1 MSKFSCNDYDQTTVY
16 SVLKKR
22 LIWGWTVINTD
33 SFLNFKITLTPK
45 TSLNSNFKSP
55 IKYENLQNKRHE
67 DVFCVE
73 HYFLYFEWHTMLVDK
88 EHLTYVLL
96 LQKYLLTVILN
107 ITSISK
113 TLITQ
118 FENTCIVNSYMTSF
132 VDFINN
138 AKRKLPIYFVL
149 HMHIAGQTE
158 FINLEWFRVFIQD
171 CGIYSH

>member
-1 MSKFSCNDYDQTTVY
+1 
-16 SVLKKR
+16 
-22 LIWGWTVINTD
+22 
-33 SFLNFKITLTPK
+33 
-45 TSLNSNFKSP
+45 
-55 IKYENLQNKRHE
+55 
-67 DVFCVE
+67 
-73 HYFLYFEWHTMLVDK
+73 MLVDK

-107 ITSISK
+107 ITGISK

-132 VDFINN
+132 IDFIDN

-158 FINLEWFRVFIQD
+158 FINLE
-171 CGIYSH
+171 